1 MARSVASGYME
12 RSGSRVMP
20 GGAIAARVVGA
31 AAVERIVG
39 GRYEWRDAGMKPLS
53 GSRKRH
59 WDAQE
64 ADERRRRRGDDE
76 DAPGPMDE

>member
-1 MARSVASGYME
+1 ME

-20 GGAIAARVVGA
+20 GGAIATRVVGA

-39 GRYEWRDAGMKPLS
+39 GRYEWRDAGLRPMS
-53 GSRKRH
+53 GARKRH

-64 ADERRRRRGDDE
+64 ADERRRQRGGGGE
-76 DAPGPMDE
+76 DAPGHG

>member
-1 MARSVASGYME
+1 MTHRT
-12 RSGSRVMP
+12 MP

-39 GRYEWRDAGMKPLS
+39 GRYEWRDAGLRPLS
-53 GSRKRH
+53 GARKRH

-64 ADERRRRRGDDE
+64 TDERRRRRGGGGGA
-76 DAPGPMDE
+76 APEHE